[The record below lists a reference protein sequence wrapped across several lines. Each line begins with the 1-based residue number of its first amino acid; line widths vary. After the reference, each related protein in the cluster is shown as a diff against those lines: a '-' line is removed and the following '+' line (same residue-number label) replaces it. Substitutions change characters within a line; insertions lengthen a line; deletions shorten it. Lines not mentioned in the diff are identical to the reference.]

1 MSSRLKVMK
10 LLLQEG
16 TLEGLLTVE
25 DSSWNGGTLLACPR
39 DKIENLL
46 KQEESNWYGVYL
58 LLANNKVY
66 VGQSTQL
73 VQRIRQH
80 ILGKDWWERAIILTV
95 KDNSFTKT
103 DIDYLESVLIEKAKN
118 CGTFDSDNVKRGNP
132 QKVDKFRKAE
142 LDEYI
147 DEGLFILQLIGVNVF
162 SKIKK
167 KTQNVLPPI
176 PDSSDEEI
184 DIRCKGEVIKYLKEK
199 GVIIKDKYISYAK
212 RQPKKHIFWNNAK
225 ADEISKPWVLILNNQ
240 IEKEIILLEFP
251 ANAFEVT
258 KGTTPVKGKVC
269 RRKDK
274 AFYMGMLNF

>member
-132 QKVDKFRKAE
+132 DRKS
-142 LDEYI
+142 
-147 DEGLFILQLIGVNVF
+147 VV
-162 SKIKK
+162 
-167 KTQNVLPPI
+167 
-176 PDSSDEEI
+176 
-184 DIRCKGEVIKYLKEK
+184 
-199 GVIIKDKYISYAK
+199 
-212 RQPKKHIFWNNAK
+212 
-225 ADEISKPWVLILNNQ
+225 
-240 IEKEIILLEFP
+240 
-251 ANAFEVT
+251 
-258 KGTTPVKGKVC
+258 
-269 RRKDK
+269 
-274 AFYMGMLNF
+274 